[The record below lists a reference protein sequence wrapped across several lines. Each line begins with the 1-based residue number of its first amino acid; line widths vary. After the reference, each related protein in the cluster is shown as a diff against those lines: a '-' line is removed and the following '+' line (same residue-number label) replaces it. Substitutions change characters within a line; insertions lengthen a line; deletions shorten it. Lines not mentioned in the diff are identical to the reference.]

1 MQNGSGLVSDCE
13 TSRCQDKPV
22 ASDLVSK
29 IHTRRP
35 HCCKLVML
43 RKLRRLEALFETRR
57 RHLLRPFPNISSTS
71 SKISNTRLTNDMVI
85 EILVWRFLGII
96 LKGKQGNQNKF
107 TSPTDPTV
115 SYQKHGKHSTFQLWQ
130 LFALAFLSGSV
141 RAGKRLGF
149 TMKSPLLNRKLQN
162 MCKETSL
169 GKIPWDDY
177 LSPSFVVA
185 TILDPKKRPD
195 LGVWN
200 WNETRSTWHSYWLSP
215 NMPWFSES
223 LYGISRHILNG
234 ILSWS

>member
-1 MQNGSGLVSDCE
+1 M
-13 TSRCQDKPV
+13 
-22 ASDLVSK
+22 A
-29 IHTRRP
+29 
-35 HCCKLVML
+35 
-43 RKLRRLEALFETRR
+43 F
-57 RHLLRPFPNISSTS
+57 F
-71 SKISNTRLTNDMVI
+71 
-85 EILVWRFLGII
+85 GII

-177 LSPSFVVA
+177 LSPSCDSCDHFGP
-185 TILDPKKRPD
+185 PKKGPD
-195 LGVWN
+195 LGVSKLGG
-200 WNETRSTWHSYWLSP
+200 ETQSTWHSYCLLI
-215 NMPWFSES
+215 ES
-223 LYGISRHILNG
+223 NQICMDFRNLCILYGISRHILNG